1 MSSPSSSSWLLYF
14 KGANLRLLMLGFA
27 AGLPYL
33 LVAGSLF
40 FRLSEAGV
48 DVSTIGF
55 LSWVSLAYAVKWM
68 WSPLVDQLPLPW
80 LGRTLGQRRSW
91 LLATQVLIAVGLVGI
106 GWFHPVTQLMSVVS
120 CTLGVAVAAATQDI
134 ALDAYRIESAPA
146 HEQGLLAA
154 SYQAGYRLAMIW
166 SGAGLLWITAWRQ
179 QMSGYDHAAWRF
191 GYLIMALSMGIGI
204 VTVLCSPEPRAQERV
219 RVGPFWDWLKGALV
233 NPFTEFLRRYQR
245 HAILI
250 LALISIYRISDV
262 VMGAMAY
269 NFYQSLGFTKQ
280 EVATVSKVYGVIMTI
295 GGTYVGGMLS
305 LRFGIPRMLTVGALF
320 AAGSNL
326 LYAGLSQWGHD
337 LTALMLVVSIDN
349 LSSGIASAAFIAY
362 LSSLTQTKHTA
373 TQYAILA
380 SLMQILPRFLAGF
393 SGVYVAH
400 WGYAPFFI
408 FTAILGLPVL
418 ILTSMAER
426 SQRRIDS

>member
-1 MSSPSSSSWLLYF
+1 MSPVASPTWSLYF
-14 KGANLRLLMLGFA
+14 KGTNLRLLLLGFA

-68 WSPLVDQLPLPW
+68 WSPLVDQLPLP
-80 LGRTLGQRRSW
+80 LLSRLLGQRRSW
-91 LLATQVLIAVGLVGI
+91 LLATQVLIAAGLFGI
-106 GWFHPVTQLMSVVS
+106 GWFHPVTHLMAVIS
-120 CTLGVAVAAATQDI
+120 CTLVVAFAAATQDI

-166 SGAGLLWITAWRQ
+166 SGAGLLWITAWQ
-179 QMSGYDHAAWRF
+179 QQVEGYDQAAWRF
-191 GYLIMALSMGIGI
+191 GYVVMAISMLVGI
-204 VTVLCSPEPRAQERV
+204 VTVLCSPEPLAQERI
-219 RVGPFWDWLKGALV
+219 RVGRFWDWLKTALV

-245 HAILI
+245 QAIWI
-250 LALISIYRISDV
+250 LALIAIYRISDV

-280 EVATVSKVYGVIMTI
+280 EVAAVSKVYGVIMTI
-295 GGTYVGGMLS
+295 GGTYLGGVLA
-305 LRFGIPRMLTVGALF
+305 LRYGIPRMLTVGAVL

-326 LYAGLSQWGHD
+326 LYAGLSNLGHNVQ
-337 LTALMLVVSIDN
+337 ALMVVVSIDN

-362 LSSLTQTKHTA
+362 LSSLTDAKHTA

-380 SLMQILPRFLAGF
+380 SLMQLVPRFLAGF

-418 ILTSMAER
+418 LLTWRAEKY
-426 SQRRIDS
+426 QKNETV

>member
-191 GYLIMALSMGIGI
+191 GYLVMALSMGIGI

-295 GGTYVGGMLS
+295 GGTYVGGVLS
-305 LRFGIPRMLTVGALF
+305 LRFGIPRMLTVGALL

-408 FTAILGLPVL
+408 FTAILGVPVL

>member
-1 MSSPSSSSWLLYF
+1 MSPAPSPTWSLYF
-14 KGANLRLLMLGFA
+14 KGTSLRILLLGFA

-48 DVSTIGF
+48 NVSTIGF

-68 WSPLVDQLPLPW
+68 WSPLVDQLPLPF
-80 LGRTLGQRRSW
+80 LSRLLGQRRSW
-91 LLATQVLIAVGLVGI
+91 LLATQVLIAAGLFGI
-106 GWFHPVTQLMSVVS
+106 GWFHPVTQLMAVIS
-120 CTLGVAVAAATQDI
+120 CTLVVAFAAATQDI

-146 HEQGLLAA
+146 NEQGILAA

-166 SGAGLLWITAWRQ
+166 SGAGLLWITAWQ
-179 QMSGYDHAAWRF
+179 QQVEGYDHAAWRF
-191 GYLIMALSMGIGI
+191 GYVVMAISMLVGI
-204 VTVLCSPEPRAQERV
+204 VTVLCSPEPVAQERI
-219 RVGPFWDWLKGALV
+219 RVGRFWDWLKEALV
-233 NPFTEFLRRYQR
+233 NPFADFLRRYQQQ
-245 HAILI
+245 AIWI

-280 EVATVSKVYGVIMTI
+280 EVATVSKIYGVIMTI
-295 GGTYVGGMLS
+295 GGTYLGGVLS
-305 LRFGIPRMLTVGALF
+305 LRFGIPRMLTVGAIL

-326 LYAGLSQWGHD
+326 FYAGLSHWGHN
-337 LTALMLVVSIDN
+337 LTALMLVVSVDN

-362 LSSLTQTKHTA
+362 LSSLTHAKHTA

-380 SLMQILPRFLAGF
+380 SVMQLVPRFLAGF
-393 SGVYVAH
+393 SGVYVSH

-418 ILTSMAER
+418 LLTWRAEKH
-426 SQRRIDS
+426 QRKTI

>member
-1 MSSPSSSSWLLYF
+1 
-14 KGANLRLLMLGFA
+14 MLGFA

-91 LLATQVLIAVGLVGI
+91 LLVTQVLIAVGLVGI

-191 GYLIMALSMGIGI
+191 GYLVMALSMGIGI

-219 RVGPFWDWLKGALV
+219 RVGPFWDWLKAALV

-295 GGTYVGGMLS
+295 GGTYVGGVLS
-305 LRFGIPRMLTVGALF
+305 LRFGIPRMLTVGALL

>member
-1 MSSPSSSSWLLYF
+1 MVPSSSPSSWSLYF
-14 KGANLRLLMLGFA
+14 QGTSLRILLLGFA

-48 DVSTIGF
+48 NVSTIGF

-68 WSPLVDQLPLPW
+68 WSPLVDQLPLPL
-80 LGRTLGQRRSW
+80 LGRLLGQRRSW
-91 LLATQVLIAVGLVGI
+91 LLATQGLIAVGLFGI
-106 GWFHPVTQLMSVVS
+106 GWFHPVTQLSAVVG
-120 CTLGVAVAAATQDI
+120 CTLGVAFAAATQDI

-146 HEQGLLAA
+146 DQQGILAA

-166 SGAGLLWITAWRQ
+166 SGAGLLWMTAWRQ
-179 QMSGYDHAAWRF
+179 QAAGYDHAAWRF
-191 GYLIMALSMGIGI
+191 GYTVMALSMLVGL
-204 VTVLCSPEPRAQERV
+204 VTVLCSPEPLAQERV
-219 RVGPFWDWLKGALV
+219 RVGRFWDWLKAALV
-233 NPFTEFLRRYQR
+233 NPFTEFLHRYQQQ
-245 HAILI
+245 AIWI

-269 NFYQSLGFTKQ
+269 NFYQSLGFTKG
-280 EVATVSKVYGVIMTI
+280 EVATVSKIYGVIMTI
-295 GGTYVGGMLS
+295 GGTYLGGLFS
-305 LRFGIPRMLTVGALF
+305 LRFGIPRMLTVGAIL
-320 AAGSNL
+320 AASSNL
-326 LYAGLSQWGHD
+326 LYAGLSHWGHN
-337 LTALMLVVSIDN
+337 LSALMIVFSIDN

-362 LSSLTQTKHTA
+362 LSSLTNSKHTA

-380 SLMQILPRFLAGF
+380 SLMQLVPRFLAGF

-418 ILTSMAER
+418 WLTWRADISKP
-426 SQRRIDS
+426 